1 MSVTLH
7 DQPPPT
13 LHRHLGPYRRD
24 DHAGLPDK
32 PRCELIYGRFYLSP
46 SPTPLHQYIALR
58 LGRLLDDVAE
68 RTGGLALIAP
78 VDVHLAQH
86 SVVQPD
92 LLYVSA
98 ARGAVIQDRI
108 EGAPDL
114 VVEILSPSTASR
126 DQVHKLNLYAQAGVI
141 EYWIVDPAGGHI
153 TFLVSERG
161 AFAVYPPES
170 GRWRSPALPEVEL
183 DIDRFWAAVERKFGP
198 LSGR

>member
-7 DQPPPT
+7 DRLPPT
-13 LHRHLGPYRRD
+13 LHRRLGPYRRN
-24 DHAGLPDK
+24 DHADLPDE

-46 SPTPLHQYIALR
+46 SPTPFHQYVALR

-68 RTGGLALIAP
+68 RTGGLALLAP

-92 LLYVSA
+92 LLYISA
-98 ARGAVIQDRI
+98 DRSEIIQDRI

-126 DQVHKLNLYAQAGVI
+126 DQVHKLNLYA
-141 EYWIVDPAGGHI
+141 
-153 TFLVSERG
+153 
-161 AFAVYPPES
+161 
-170 GRWRSPALPEVEL
+170 
-183 DIDRFWAAVERKFGP
+183 
-198 LSGR
+198 